1 MACRCAIAKAL
12 LNFYEVLRDRV
23 RQSREVKQVPWSS
36 AEPEVTIMHQSHK
49 GQEKESDLIRPGRGV
64 YPKTVFGRFCI
75 FLHFRNRDVWCYAIL
90 GMAESRFYVGN
101 EQITANVFLSGL
113 GSFSS

>member
-64 YPKTVFGRFCI
+64 YTQKPFLAVSVFFYTFGIVTFGAMRFWYGRVEALC
-75 FLHFRNRDVWCYAIL
+75 R
-90 GMAESRFYVGN
+90 
-101 EQITANVFLSGL
+101 
-113 GSFSS
+113 